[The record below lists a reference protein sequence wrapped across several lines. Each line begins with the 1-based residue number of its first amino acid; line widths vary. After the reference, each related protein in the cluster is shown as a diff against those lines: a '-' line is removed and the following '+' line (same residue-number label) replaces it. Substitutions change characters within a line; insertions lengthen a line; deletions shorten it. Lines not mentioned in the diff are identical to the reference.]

1 MCCMVHPSDLKFC
14 SVENQDHSVAST
26 RKEKHPIMSHK
37 CTSFTHG
44 EEQITLNQSKVV
56 AGTQALSRS
65 ESDGESYINEEQVAI
80 IDMRSRLL
88 HRSLVEEVNK
98 RRLFKTYAAVEN
110 IGYQTSYEITSK
122 KRRPECGNLNVTNKI
137 VVTFSLLQ
145 SITNLTLKKE
155 KIILIKIS
163 S

>member
-1 MCCMVHPSDLKFC
+1 V
-14 SVENQDHSVAST
+14 
-26 RKEKHPIMSHK
+26 
-37 CTSFTHG
+37 
-44 EEQITLNQSKVV
+44 KVR
-56 AGTQALSRS
+56 SR
-65 ESDGESYINEEQVAI
+65 EGDRESYINEEQVAI

-88 HRSLVEEVNK
+88 HRSLVEVNK
-98 RRLFKTYAAVEN
+98 RLLFKTYAAVGN

-122 KRRPECGNLNVTNKI
+122 KTRPECGNLNVTTKI